1 MKKGKVLLL
10 KIFLKLRN
18 AFEKNEP
25 RYLLNTLYVDD
36 YCFYIQKIDEI
47 TLNELSDQI
56 KKIKIEKRMLDIN
69 IEEVENKA
77 MDELAE
83 EIQDKL

>member
-25 RYLLNTLYVDD
+25 RYLLNTLYLDD
-36 YCFYIQKIDEI
+36 YCFYIQKIDEKI
-47 TLNELSDQI
+47 LSELSDQI
-56 KKIKIEKRMLDIN
+56 NKIIIEKGILYLN
-69 IEEVENKA
+69 IEEIENKA
-77 MDELAE
+77 MDDLAE
-83 EIQDKL
+83 EIEEKL

>member
-1 MKKGKVLLL
+1 M
-10 KIFLKLRN
+10 RN

-25 RYLLNTLYVDD
+25 RYFLNTLYVDD